1 VLTGNDCNDEL
12 ISSYVAIT
20 GFDLSKIKV
29 FNIGSNNITPSGIR
43 TLADSVKSNIY
54 LKELDLH
61 SNELG
66 DEGADALFGAIR
78 DNSILTSLNLSN
90 THIVSCMWAE
100 QLRVI
105 TSLSI
110 LNLSNNRIND
120 DGFVLLME
128 ALERTFCIREIDVSN
143 NLMSGKKC
151 VIIGK
156 LFQQNA
162 GIMLFNLS
170 SNNFVSE
177 VWEAIGVGLQHN
189 NTLLRLN
196 LTNCGL
202 TDETA
207 TLISRCFEENEIC
220 DINMNYNNLSDTLR
234 LHARSL
240 SSKYMEL
247 NSGASGIS
255 LKNSFVWRRQKLQEI
270 QHAKDALKVLHKL
283 GTLDDYHDDASNTI
297 GTSTYLMDAYNNE
310 EAYNDDESLAT
321 ALATVA
327 NIDPSAKKAK
337 DNRDRRQQVDA
348 NALVYSQGKKVLSVS
363 YGYFNNGVGSIE
375 VTDSTNYVQAK
386 ELIKVLVEQ
395 YLASNN
401 TEVISNLIENFT
413 ILDYEGHP
421 VVGVDMKLR
430 TIWSEAALG
439 DQHVMIRPADWRSIL
454 DDEHE
459 DEDDNASAEQLGDH
473 VDDASSLA
481 SPSVGW

>member
-1 VLTGNDCNDEL
+1 MLTGNDCNDEL

-43 TLADSVKSNIY
+43 TLANSVKSNIY

-189 NTLLRLN
+189 NTLR
-196 LTNCGL
+196 
-202 TDETA
+202 A
-207 TLISRCFEENEIC
+207 HHVNE
-220 DINMNYNNLSDTLR
+220 
-234 LHARSL
+234 
-240 SSKYMEL
+240 
-247 NSGASGIS
+247 
-255 LKNSFVWRRQKLQEI
+255 
-270 QHAKDALKVLHKL
+270 
-283 GTLDDYHDDASNTI
+283 
-297 GTSTYLMDAYNNE
+297 
-310 EAYNDDESLAT
+310 
-321 ALATVA
+321 
-327 NIDPSAKKAK
+327 SA
-337 DNRDRRQQVDA
+337 Q
-348 NALVYSQGKKVLSVS
+348 S
-363 YGYFNNGVGSIE
+363 Y
-375 VTDSTNYVQAK
+375 
-386 ELIKVLVEQ
+386 
-395 YLASNN
+395 
-401 TEVISNLIENFT
+401 
-413 ILDYEGHP
+413 
-421 VVGVDMKLR
+421 
-430 TIWSEAALG
+430 
-439 DQHVMIRPADWRSIL
+439 
-454 DDEHE
+454 
-459 DEDDNASAEQLGDH
+459 
-473 VDDASSLA
+473 
-481 SPSVGW
+481 

>member
-1 VLTGNDCNDEL
+1 MLTGNDCNDEL
-12 ISSYVAIT
+12 ISSYVGIS

-61 SNELG
+61 SNELC

-234 LHARSL
+234 LHPRSL
-240 SSKYMEL
+240 SSKYKEL

-255 LKNSFVWRRQKLQEI
+255 MKNSFVWRRQKLQEI

-337 DNRDRRQQVDA
+337 DNRARRQQVDA